1 MTWPQGHP
9 GRGRTRGG
17 WLVASLVALV
27 LVGASGPASGQPPA
41 RVGIPPGQERLVG
54 EMMGLGED
62 LPGACRLLGARI
74 VMSEV
79 AARFSCGA
87 PPVELEI
94 ALRHVAEDGPALART
109 DRFRLVARAG
119 APPPELVT
127 ALAARVTA
135 REAAFKWTALD
146 APTSDPAAPPGSS
159 AAAPAPSSAPPRA
172 DTPLSVL
179 APLGSAHLGPWLVL
193 LALALALVAS
203 WRSVARLG
211 RADLLTSSA
220 ALLLALAARGLAGL
234 WGPLRVNGAGPLWV
248 EGALSPLLLQ
258 GYGPGYPEVLGPLA
272 ALAPARPDQ
281 ALFLANAALGA
292 LVAPLAFAAARLAG
306 LPRTPAALAALV
318 VALDPAS
325 VLFSATES
333 YFPLLTALLA
343 AAGALLVAAGR
354 RTSLR
359 HAAPLACAAALLLA
373 QAVRVHPAAWPAAAL
388 VPLAILAGARPAGHA
403 SLPRLALAS
412 GLAALAVALTSGG
425 VLALVAAEAAA
436 SASVRDTVTPPSTF
450 ALAGAA
456 ALLGVL
462 GLRLAPGRAA
472 GWLPLAGA
480 AVAACLLLR
489 PIFAQ
494 SPLWQASFD
503 RLFLL
508 WPLLAG
514 VALLPARLL
523 AWRPF
528 AFVAPALAA
537 ALLLVAHHA
546 WRPPRTTDHAEYLWL
561 AQQLEALEPGC
572 LVAHVERAGD
582 RMLMLPAYR
591 VPGARR
597 ELAGVVRLPGD
608 WTPAD
613 LARER
618 CVVYVR
624 SSLCSSP
631 EGRPLCDAAEAQLP
645 LTPLARTALPAV
657 PSRAGLTYDRDPVEV
672 VLSRVRRAP

>member
-1 MTWPQGHP
+1 MTGPQRHP

-27 LVGASGPASGQPPA
+27 LVGAWSPASAQPPV

-54 EMMGLGED
+54 EMMGLGEE

-109 DRFRLVARAG
+109 DRFRLVARDG
-119 APPPELVT
+119 APPPALVT
-127 ALAARVTA
+127 ELAARVAA
-135 REAAFKWTALD
+135 REAAFKWTAID
-146 APTSDPAAPPGSS
+146 DPTSDPAAPTGP
-159 AAAPAPSSAPPRA
+159 PAPSSAPPRA

-193 LALALALVAS
+193 LALALALATS
-203 WRSVARLG
+203 WRSAARLA
-211 RADLLTSSA
+211 RADLLTASA

-258 GYGPGYPEVLGPLA
+258 GYGPGYSEVLGPLV
-272 ALAPARPDQ
+272 ALAPGRPDQ
-281 ALFLANAALGA
+281 AIFLANAALGA

-325 VLFSATES
+325 VLFSASES

-354 RTSLR
+354 RPSLR
-359 HAAPLACAAALLLA
+359 HAAPLALAAALLLA

-388 VPLAILAGARPAGHA
+388 VPLAILPGARAAGHA
-403 SLPRLALAS
+403 SLPRLALAG
-412 GLAALAVALTSGG
+412 GLAALAVVLTSGG
-425 VLALVAAEAAA
+425 VLALVAAEAVA
-436 SASVRDTVTPPSTF
+436 SGSVRDTVTPPSTL
-450 ALAGAA
+450 ALAAAA
-456 ALLGVL
+456 ALLGLL
-462 GLRLAPGRAA
+462 GLRFAPGRAA

-480 AVAACLLLR
+480 AVAACLILR

-503 RLFLL
+503 RIFLL
-508 WPLLAG
+508 WPLLAAL
-514 VALLPARLL
+514 ALLPARLT

-528 AFVAPALAA
+528 AFAAPALTA
-537 ALLLVAHHA
+537 ALLLVVHHA
-546 WRPPRTTDHAEYLWL
+546 WRPPRTTDHAEYVWL

-572 LVAHVERAGD
+572 LVAHVERAGA

-645 LTPLARTALPAV
+645 LTPLARTSLPAV